1 MKPTRK
7 RNRPKPY
14 DEMSTTGALSRVPDG
29 PRPKPYDEMSTT
41 GALSQSSDVT
51 RSLRP
56 IARPERQGATTEGLN
71 PAKSSLRPIARPARK
86 PTADQQELIDY
97 VDDLKVRIRSN
108 VPTTGPRPVEVNERT
123 PIGKPR
129 TMGER
134 MREAGA
140 REQRPAKKFKDGG
153 KVKGFPDL
161 NKDGK
166 VTKADIMKGRGVEG
180 FAEGGMVR
188 GCKPGQS
195 SGTKFTGTF

>member
-1 MKPTRK
+1 MRKYQAGGKASKKPTRK

-56 IARPERQGATTEGLN
+56 IARPERQGATKEGLN

-97 VDDLKVRIRSN
+97 VDDLKSGRVYD
-108 VPTTGPRPVEVNERT
+108 VPAPEMPEMKE
-123 PIGKPR
+123 
-129 TMGER
+129 
-134 MREAGA
+134 
-140 REQRPAKKFKDGG
+140 GG
-153 KVKGFPDL
+153 KVRGY
-161 NKDGK
+161 GK
-166 VTKADIMKGRGVEG
+166 ARGGKA
-180 FAEGGMVR
+180 
-188 GCKPGQS
+188 CKMM
-195 SGTKFTGTF
+195 

>member
-56 IARPERQGATTEGLN
+56 IARPERQGATKEGLN
-71 PAKSSLRPIARPARK
+71 PAKSSLRPMARPARK

-97 VDDLKVRIRSN
+97 VDDLKVRIGSRCSDNGTASSGSKRNDAHWQTSHHGRADARRRS
-108 VPTTGPRPVEVNERT
+108 
-123 PIGKPR
+123 
-129 TMGER
+129 
-134 MREAGA
+134 AGA
-140 REQRPAKKFKDGG
+140 TPSQEVQ
-153 KVKGFPDL
+153 
-161 NKDGK
+161 
-166 VTKADIMKGRGVEG
+166 GR
-180 FAEGGMVR
+180 R
-188 GCKPGQS
+188 
-195 SGTKFTGTF
+195 

>member
-1 MKPTRK
+1 MESKK
-7 RNRPKPY
+7 NKRPKPY
-14 DEMSTTGALSRVPDG
+14 DEMSTTGAMTRVTDG

-56 IARPERQGATTEGLN
+56 IARPERQGATKEGLN

-97 VDDLKVRIRSN
+97 VDDLRMRIGSN
-108 VPTTGPRPVEVNERT
+108 VPSTGPRPVEVNEMT

-134 MREAGA
+134 MRDAGA
-140 REQRPAKKFKDGG
+140 GHQGRPAKKFKDGG
-153 KVKGFPDL
+153 
-161 NKDGK
+161 
-166 VTKADIMKGRGVEG
+166 
-180 FAEGGMVR
+180 MVR
-188 GCKPGQS
+188 GAKPGQT
-195 SGTKFTGTF
+195 SGTKFSGTF